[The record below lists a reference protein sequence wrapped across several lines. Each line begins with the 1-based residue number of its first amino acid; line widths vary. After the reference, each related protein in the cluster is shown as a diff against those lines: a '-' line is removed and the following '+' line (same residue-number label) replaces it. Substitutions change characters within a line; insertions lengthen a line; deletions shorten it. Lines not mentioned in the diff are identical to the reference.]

1 MAQWHLDE
9 IENSLN
15 KIGWT
20 ITKRLEPNE
29 KKLFIGGWIIKRG
42 SEKNIDFDGIFDGL
56 GNTIKNPSLDKAYGC
71 EIRETGTSL
80 YFYKKGEMWREHL
93 EKFIKDVNELK

>member
-15 KIGWT
+15 RIGWT
-20 ITKRLEPNE
+20 IIERKNPNE
-29 KKLFIGGWIIKRG
+29 KENFIGAWIIKRA
-42 SEKNIDFDGIFDGL
+42 SERIMDFEGIFDGM

-71 EIRETGTSL
+71 QINGTDISL
-80 YFYKKGEMWREHL
+80 YFYKKGKKWDENL
-93 EKFIKDVNELK
+93 EGFINEINDLK